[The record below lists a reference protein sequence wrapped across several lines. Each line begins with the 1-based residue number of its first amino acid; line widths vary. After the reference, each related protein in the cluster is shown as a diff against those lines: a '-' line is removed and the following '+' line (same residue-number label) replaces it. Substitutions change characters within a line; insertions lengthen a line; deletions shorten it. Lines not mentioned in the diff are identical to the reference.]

1 MKVAV
6 VGAGVVGI
14 TSAYY
19 LARHGWDVTL
29 IDGREQPAEVA
40 SYANGGQLSYSYVA
54 PLSGPGVLASL
65 PSLLFRRDS
74 PLRFRLRMDTS
85 QWRWCLRFALACRA
99 SIAAATTARLLELA
113 NLSREALHGIL
124 RERDLEF
131 SYRRSGKLVVYR
143 TPELFDRARALV
155 EYQAAHGA
163 RQQLLSRSEIIAL
176 EPSLDVVGEQ
186 LAGGVFT
193 AEDETG
199 DCHLFARSLLERAR
213 AMPGFRL
220 MLGNR
225 VRSLRKRAGRIV
237 ALDTMNGDLDVDAV
251 VIAAGLGSRGL
262 LAAVGHEVPLYPLKG
277 YSLSIPLSERESAS
291 VPSAGVTDYERR
303 IVYARI
309 GNVLRIAAMVD
320 IGAADAGV
328 ENDRIELLKRQVSA
342 TFPRLDLA
350 GAGAWA
356 GFRPATPDG
365 RPRIGRS
372 RAAENLW
379 LNAGH
384 GSLGFTLSC
393 GSAVLLASEMSGIE
407 PPIDPAAFRP

>member
-29 IDGREQPAEVA
+29 IDGRERPAEVA

-65 PSLLFRRDS
+65 PSLLFRHDS
-74 PLRFRLRMDTS
+74 PLRFRLRMDMW
-85 QWRWCLRFALACRA
+85 QWRWCLQFAAACRA

-113 NLSREALHGIL
+113 NLSRDALHGIL

-131 SYRRSGKLVVYR
+131 NYRRSGKLVVYR
-143 TPELFDRARALV
+143 TPELFERARALV

-163 RQQLLSRSEIIAL
+163 RQRLLRRSEILAL

-186 LAGGVFT
+186 LVGGVFT
-193 AEDETG
+193 EADETG
-199 DCHLFARSLLERAR
+199 DCHLFARSVLERAR
-213 AMPGFRL
+213 EMPGFRL

-251 VIAAGLGSRGL
+251 VIAAGLCSRGL
-262 LAAVGHEVPLYPLKG
+262 LAAVGHRVPLYPLKG
-277 YSLSIPLSERESAS
+277 YSLSVPLSGIDG

-309 GNVLRIAAMVD
+309 GNVLRVAAMVD

-328 ENDRIELLKRQVSA
+328 EHDRIELLKRQVTE

-350 GAGAWA
+350 GASAWA

-372 RAAENLW
+372 RTAENLW
-379 LNAGH
+379 LNVGH

-393 GSAVLLASEMSGIE
+393 GSAMLLASEMSGLE
-407 PPIDPAAFRP
+407 PPIDPAAFQP